1 MLDEINFKR
10 SFHND
15 IIKFCSRMLLQKT
28 LRFRVAISCSIQ
40 LTYSLHTIDINRI
53 LQSVTLQT
61 GTFDVEFSW
70 NEDTVDG
77 ILKWISFWSD
87 KKAFS
92 DIHDVKYVQIENS
105 YDICELSDQK
115 NMLMLAC
122 KNRFSDKSC
131 VSSTVEFKRKWI
143 LCECFFLMYVLPHNS
158 LNHEAEGTD
167 AIMNGCKQV
176 CSDASSL

>member
-15 IIKFCSRMLLQKT
+15 IIRFCSRMLLQKT
-28 LRFRVAISCSIQ
+28 LRFRVAISCSMQ

-92 DIHDVKYVQIENS
+92 DIHDVKYVQFIWYLWIVGSKE
-105 YDICELSDQK
+105 YLK
-115 NMLMLAC
+115 LAC
-122 KNRFSDKSC
+122 INRFSDKSC

-143 LCECFFLMYVLPHNS
+143 LCECLFDVRY
-158 LNHEAEGTD
+158 AR
-167 AIMNGCKQV
+167 
-176 CSDASSL
+176 

>member
-1 MLDEINFKR
+1 M
-10 SFHND
+10 
-15 IIKFCSRMLLQKT
+15 
-28 LRFRVAISCSIQ
+28 Q

-105 YDICELSDQK
+105 YDICELSDEK
-115 NMLMLAC
+115 NIW
-122 KNRFSDKSC
+122 S
-131 VSSTVEFKRKWI
+131 
-143 LCECFFLMYVLPHNS
+143 
-158 LNHEAEGTD
+158 
-167 AIMNGCKQV
+167 
-176 CSDASSL
+176 

>member
-1 MLDEINFKR
+1 M
-10 SFHND
+10 
-15 IIKFCSRMLLQKT
+15 
-28 LRFRVAISCSIQ
+28 Q

-92 DIHDVKYVQIENS
+92 DIHDVKYVQFIWYLWIVGSKE
-105 YDICELSDQK
+105 YADACMQK
-115 NMLMLAC
+115 
-122 KNRFSDKSC
+122 S
-131 VSSTVEFKRKWI
+131 V
-143 LCECFFLMYVLPHNS
+143 
-158 LNHEAEGTD
+158 
-167 AIMNGCKQV
+167 
-176 CSDASSL
+176 